1 MAELLAGAEEAVDLA
16 VATKARLPPILGH
29 RERLPHWHCDRPAM
43 AGRGRGNPVRG
54 VRRRDVESALGDA

>member
-1 MAELLAGAEEAVDLA
+1 MAELLAGAEEAAD
-16 VATKARLPPILGH
+16 KAPPILGH